1 MKRDM
6 NLIKYLLSQIE
17 ECPAMRGYR
26 PLVDSIP
33 EDLRPTQEELILHCR
48 LIAERGLAVG
58 TEIDTRWIFTRL
70 TWDGHDF
77 LDNARNDSVWKAAMD
92 AAGHF
97 SFGVFTATLAEA
109 AKAAALKALEK
120 VF

>member
-6 NLIKYLLSQIE
+6 DLIKAILLESEKACRSGAYYQPEAYSFRDLQADE
-17 ECPAMRGYR
+17 ET
-26 PLVDSIP
+26 L
-33 EDLRPTQEELILHCR
+33 QEHCR
-48 LIAERGLAVG
+48 LIAERGLANG
-58 TEIDTRWIFTRL
+58 TLTREGWRFSSL

-77 LDNARNDSVWKAAMD
+77 LDNARNDSVWRAAKD
-92 AAGHF
+92 AAGRF
-97 SFGVFTATLAEA
+97 SFGVFTATLTEA

>member
-6 NLIKYLLSQIE
+6 NLIKYLLMQIE
-17 ECPAMRGYR
+17 ESEAGHGYR
-26 PLVDSIP
+26 PLAESMP
-33 EDLRPTQEELILHCR
+33 EDIRPTQWELLLHCR

-58 TEIDTRWIFTRL
+58 TETETRWIFTRL

-77 LDNARNDSVWKAAMD
+77 LDNARNDSVWRAAMD